1 MLVVSAL
8 IFSCPLVTFWDR
20 DGENDGWMVGRTDG
34 RKLLG
39 RSVMFVVCPNAVLV
53 AIRKVFLVLN
63 DERERHT
70 AELPLVYN
78 VLK

>member
-1 MLVVSAL
+1 MY
-8 IFSCPLVTFWDR
+8 
-20 DGENDGWMVGRTDG
+20 GWTDG

-39 RSVMFVVCPNAVLV
+39 RSVMFVVCSNAILV